1 VAQLALEVATEREH
15 VQRLLGTHGADAQ
28 WRVESELGAVPEKP
42 KTPADLEAQALRA
55 SLELSET
62 RHRLEG
68 LARRTGLS
76 RTEGWLPDIAVDAH
90 GLRGNPEADTTGTGD
105 PSWRFGAGLSVG
117 VPLFNR
123 RQGTTT
129 ALEAEFDALM
139 ERYYG
144 MAVDLRSA
152 TREARNRVESAHARA
167 RHYQQIIVPAQDR
180 VTEQTLLQ
188 YNAMQIGI
196 YQILQA
202 RREALEVKLAEVETL
217 REYWSA
223 VAELEAILA
232 GKRVEPGAG
241 ASVMSLGGASDSPG
255 GH

>member
-1 VAQLALEVATEREH
+1 MPR
-15 VQRLLGTHGADAQ
+15 
-28 WRVESELGAVPEKP
+28 WRVETELGPVPEK
-42 KTPADLEAQALRA
+42 TSIQSDLESQALRA
-55 SLELSET
+55 NLDLSEA

-68 LARRTGLS
+68 LARRTGLA
-76 RTEGWLPDIAVDAH
+76 RTEGWLPDIALDAH
-90 GLRGNPEADTTGTGD
+90 GLRGNPEDDKAAAGD
-105 PSWRFGAGLSVG
+105 PNWRFGAGISVG

-123 RQGTTT
+123 RQGTIT

-139 ERYYG
+139 ERYHG
-144 MAVDLRSA
+144 MAIDLRSA
-152 TREARNRVESAHARA
+152 AREARNRVESAHARA
-167 RHYQQIIVPAQDR
+167 RHYQQIIVPAQER

-188 YNAMQIGI
+188 YNAMQVGI
-196 YQILQA
+196 YHILQA
-202 RREALEVKLAEVETL
+202 RREALDVKLAEVETL

-241 ASVMSLGGASDSPG
+241 ASKVSLGPSGESPG